1 MNRKDPVTAFLNLNP
16 ELILT
21 LAEEGL
27 GMEFSGICRPL
38 NSYINRV
45 YELET
50 RTRAGIII
58 KFYRPARWTREAL
71 LDEHDFLLE
80 LTEAEVPVIA
90 PLPINNETT
99 LGTFEGINYALF
111 PKKGGRFVSEY
122 SEEQWLELGRL
133 LARTHAIG
141 ALKQPR
147 DRVTILPRSITAG
160 QLDYLENGAFV
171 PAELAEAFFEIART
185 IVEEITPLFA
195 ETEMIRI
202 HGDCHFSNIIY
213 RPGESF
219 YLIDFDDFSVGP
231 PVQDLW
237 MLLPDHPNRSLYEI
251 DLFLEGYETFRPFD
265 RRSLQLIEPLR
276 AMRYIH
282 FIAWCAHQ
290 AKDGGE
296 PPTPQWGS
304 FAYWATETKDLQEQ
318 LTRIREGI
326 ANPTDFQ

>member
-1 MNRKDPVTAFLNLNP
+1 MTKHKKPLTDFQNLHP
-16 ELILT
+16 ETIIS

-27 GMEFSGICRPL
+27 AEDFTGICRPL

-50 RTRAGIII
+50 STGAGIII
-58 KFYRPARWTREAL
+58 KFYRPSRWQREAL

-90 PLPINNETT
+90 PLRLNDSTT
-99 LGTFEGINYALF
+99 LGTFKNINYALF
-111 PKKGGRFVSEY
+111 PKKGGRFVCEY
-122 SEEQWLELGRL
+122 NDDQWLELGRL

-141 ALKQPR
+141 ALKCPV
-147 DRVTILPRSITAG
+147 DRVTIHPQSITAS
-160 QLDYLENGAFV
+160 QLDFLEDGAFV
-171 PAELAEAFFEIART
+171 AAELADTFFKTART
-185 IVEEITPLFA
+185 IVKEIAPLFDD
-195 ETEMIRI
+195 TEMIRI

-219 YLIDFDDFSVGP
+219 HLIDFDDFAMGP
-231 PVQDLW
+231 PVHDLW

-251 DLFLEGYETFRPFD
+251 DLFMEGYETFRPFD
-265 RRSLQLIEPLR
+265 RRSLKLIEPLR

-290 AKDGGE
+290 VRDGGE
-296 PPTPQWGS
+296 PPTPDWGS
-304 FAYWATETKDLQEQ
+304 FAYWATESKDLQEQ
-318 LTRIREGI
+318 LIRIREGI
-326 ANPTDFQ
+326 ASQANY

>member
-1 MNRKDPVTAFLNLNP
+1 MNSKEPLSGFLNLHP
-16 ELILT
+16 EIIIT

-27 GMEFSGICRPL
+27 SEKFSGICRPL

-50 RTRAGIII
+50 RAGAGIII
-58 KFYRPARWTREAL
+58 KFYRPTRWKREAV

-90 PLPINNETT
+90 PLMLNDSTT
-99 LGTFEGINYALF
+99 LGTFENINYALF
-111 PKKGGRFVSEY
+111 PKKGGRFVCEY
-122 SEEQWLELGRL
+122 NDDQWLELGRL

-141 ALKQPR
+141 ALRCPV
-147 DRVTILPRSITAG
+147 DRVTIHPQAITAS
-160 QLDYLENGAFV
+160 QLDFLEDGAFV
-171 PAELAEAFFEIART
+171 PAELAETFFKTART
-185 IVEEITPLFA
+185 IVQEIAPLFDD
-195 ETEMIRI
+195 TKMIRI

-219 YLIDFDDFSVGP
+219 HLIDFDDFAMGP
-231 PVQDLW
+231 PVHDLW

-251 DLFLEGYETFRPFD
+251 DLFMEGYETFRPFD
-265 RRSLQLIEPLR
+265 RRSLKLIEPLR

-290 AKDGGE
+290 VQDGGE
-296 PPTPQWGS
+296 PPNPDWGS
-304 FAYWATETKDLQEQ
+304 FAYWATESKDLREQ

-326 ANPTDFQ
+326 TNQAGY